1 MDKQGTYVDY
11 LRHYKENNT
20 SKIVD
25 KSDENSKKAVLN
37 YRVLEVINNPKT
49 RADSIPN
56 RYRAAYRKAPPD
68 KGTIC
73 RTCNSLVWR

>member
-37 YRVLEVINNPKT
+37 YRVLEVINNPKNQEQIESQI
-49 RADSIPN
+49 DI
-56 RYRAAYRKAPPD
+56 
-68 KGTIC
+68 
-73 RTCNSLVWR
+73 